1 MVIHSSPLGA
11 QLAGLRAAAGAQENR
26 GWLPD
31 ALHALIMACLARLFG
46 RLEQVFL
53 LWQSG
58 NLPLPASSQ
67 TPQGAAH
74 GARTRHPRAPN
85 ILGRRRNPRIRAELN
100 RVRPHG
106 AATIPATQARP
117 CAITPSAPRR
127 VRSAHDPPQAGH
139 PDRRAP
145 LKQRRTSAAILL
157 RFNN

>member
-58 NLPLPASSQ
+58 NLPLPASREM
-67 TPQGAAH
+67 PQRPPA
-74 GARTRHPRAPN
+74 PRMS
-85 ILGRRRNPRIRAELN
+85 GRRSRP
-100 RVRPHG
+100 RVRARLQRIETPG
-106 AATIPATQARP
+106 AGPVISATIPATS
-117 CAITPSAPRR
+117 TPPRAMAPWASRR
-127 VRSAHDPPQAGH
+127 VRSAHDPPPECH

-145 LKQRRTSAAILL
+145 LRRGSTSAGI
-157 RFNN
+157 